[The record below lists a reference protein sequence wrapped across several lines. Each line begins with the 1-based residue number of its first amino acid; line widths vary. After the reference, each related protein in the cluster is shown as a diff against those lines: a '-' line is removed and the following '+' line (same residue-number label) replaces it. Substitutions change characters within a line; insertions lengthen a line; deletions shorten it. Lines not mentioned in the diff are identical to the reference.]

1 MSRWL
6 MLVGAIGAEV
16 LGTMSLRAATDHAAW
31 YALVAAGYVTA
42 FALLSWLLRSGLPI
56 GVVYG
61 IWGASGVALTA
72 MLATVIFGE
81 TLSAAA
87 IAGIALIIIG
97 VVLVETGSPGSDR
110 DATELV
116 P

>member
-1 MSRWL
+1 MNRWL
-6 MLVGAIGAEV
+6 VLAGAIGAEV
-16 LGTMSLRAATDHAAW
+16 LGTMSLRAATEHAAW
-31 YALVAAGYVTA
+31 YALVVAAYITA

-72 MLATVIFGE
+72 VLATVIFGE

-87 IAGIALIIIG
+87 IAGIALIIVG
-97 VVLVETGSPGSDR
+97 VVLVETGSPDSGR
-110 DATELV
+110 DASERV